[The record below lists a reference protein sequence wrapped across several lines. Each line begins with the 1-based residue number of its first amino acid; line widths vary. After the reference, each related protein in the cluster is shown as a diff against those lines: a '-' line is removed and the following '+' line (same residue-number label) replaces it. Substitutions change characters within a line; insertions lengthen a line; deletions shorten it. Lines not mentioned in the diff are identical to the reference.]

1 MAYILNI
8 VFLQIHYKSSTW
20 RTSFGLSEYY
30 LMLHLN
36 LSKLN
41 IPGTL
46 LHLNLSKLNLP
57 GTLLHLNLS
66 KLNLPGTL
74 LHLNLSKLNLPGTLL
89 HLNLSKLNL
98 PGTNSVFGM
107 AYLHIMQVKLISH
120 RWYFFQNSVFSV
132 DRYHSILLQ

>member
-30 LMLHLN
+30 LM
-36 LSKLN
+36 
-41 IPGTL
+41 

>member
-74 LHLNLSKLNLPGTLL
+74 LHLNLSKLNLPGT
-89 HLNLSKLNL
+89 
-98 PGTNSVFGM
+98 NSVFGM

>member
-20 RTSFGLSEYY
+20 GISFGLSEYY
-30 LMLHLN
+30 LM
-36 LSKLN
+36 
-41 IPGTL
+41 

-74 LHLNLSKLNLPGTLL
+74 LHLNLSKLNLPGTD
-89 HLNLSKLNL
+89 
-98 PGTNSVFGM
+98 SVFGM
-107 AYLHIMQVKLISH
+107 AYLHIM
-120 RWYFFQNSVFSV
+120 
-132 DRYHSILLQ
+132 

>member
-66 KLNLPGTL
+66 KLNLPGT
-74 LHLNLSKLNLPGTLL
+74 
-89 HLNLSKLNL
+89 
-98 PGTNSVFGM
+98 NSVFGM

>member
-1 MAYILNI
+1 M
-8 VFLQIHYKSSTW
+8 
-20 RTSFGLSEYY
+20 
-30 LMLHLN
+30 
-36 LSKLN
+36 
-41 IPGTL
+41 

-74 LHLNLSKLNLPGTLL
+74 LHLNLSKLNLPGTD
-89 HLNLSKLNL
+89 
-98 PGTNSVFGM
+98 SVFGM